1 MQRNSKIYHNKL
13 VFYPIALITILVFI
27 LVATTKLIL
36 PRVDTY
42 QDQIES
48 IIGNYTGYSVEIDR
62 VNAEWKNWAPNL
74 NIEDIGFYKTKTD
87 NEILRFN
94 SIEIGIDL
102 LSSISKMEI
111 IPSYILI
118 SGINLNI
125 NRNKNGEISIENNNI
140 VNENNIDNKT
150 GLIKWLFTQKNLR
163 LENINLS
170 WNDDYLGTEKIDFD
184 NASMN
189 IKIQEENLIINL
201 AANLPEQK
209 EKTILVN
216 ANVNVNPTTKK
227 WYGDI
232 DLELINLDPS
242 KIFNKFAIF
251 KSGGVANSRIK
262 TKWNNAKL
270 INFSGDINYDN
281 FSLSSEELKVF
292 YNNINLSISGDR
304 KLQKNWLVTTDIM
317 NVDTV
322 NGKWPTKK
330 YQFEIIQNPK
340 NNGFELSAKLPFLKL
355 HDILPLILKNKLIPD
370 EVLKKIDPTSVSS
383 TIEDIILRIDANE
396 TDQLELKKMSGI
408 FSNLN
413 IVSYDKSNSISNLN
427 GKFTANDKIINV
439 KIDSNL
445 TKLKYSK
452 LFKKEKEISKIS
464 ADLKYAYVSK
474 NELLIKNM
482 VIIYNEISSISN
494 GKIIFNEYS
503 PFIDISAKLNQSNIQ
518 YMADYIPDINNPKL
532 HAWLESAILGGTITS
547 GDITYNGSEHEENF
561 MQNFNATVYISNTD
575 VAYDEEWPK
584 IENIEA
590 EITIKNNNL
599 ISKVFSANIFNADI
613 NESSISIDNI
623 DNNNDDAHII
633 INSSGYS
640 HISDL
645 KIFIEQSPLKRN
657 AAFSEHANNIDG
669 SFNIN
674 LNLDIPLGKEKTI
687 FDGFVS
693 LDKNSIRSE
702 LLNFHLENV
711 IGDIYFSVDEIY
723 ANNISA
729 IYMDIP
735 IELKIPTT
743 NYDNL
748 NIIPLDMSLIANKIF
763 VLEQMTKFFPEL
775 ENNIETINKYFDGES
790 NWNIIFNQ
798 SEQNKSSSEI
808 GIRLIT
814 DLSGIKINLPKPL
827 KKNSNEIKILELI
840 INFDQSSNAE
850 LNIAYEN
857 QIFADIFIKNQFIK
871 NINIGFGTKHP
882 QADIDNTISLRGDI
896 KNFNLSDWK
905 NIFDISK
912 TVNDNEKNKK
922 FIGNINIGS
931 FGLLDND
938 FQNVNVDL
946 LSLDNNNKWIFKF
959 DSEKINGE
967 AKYIKKNKEQDEYL
981 SIDFE
986 RLSLGKSK
994 NANNNVSYEINR
1006 FPELDVSINNF
1017 IYEDKNLGQLSLK
1030 TTKTDNIVNINKLDF
1045 NKPGF
1050 TIHSSGNWSNIDD
1063 TNKSE
1068 FEMTFKSESIKLM
1081 LDTFNYET
1089 ANIENGETRI
1099 ELSANWNGSP
1109 MDFSVANLN
1118 GKLNMEIAEGQFLD
1132 IEPKAGRLFGLLS
1145 IQALP
1150 RRLSLD
1156 FADFFDK
1163 GFAFDSIKGN
1173 FSIEKGQAYT
1183 NDLQMLGPAGDIT
1196 ISGRTGLETEDY
1208 DQIATVVPKVSD
1220 SLPVASAL
1228 FGPVGVGVGAVI
1240 YFAGELFDSIPSN
1253 IDKILTQQYSIK
1265 GSWEDPEIEKINI
1278 NK

>member
-74 NIEDIGFYKTKTD
+74 NIENIGFYKTKTD

-118 SGINLNI
+118 SGINLSI

-633 INSSGYS
+633 I
-640 HISDL
+640 
-645 KIFIEQSPLKRN
+645 
-657 AAFSEHANNIDG
+657 
-669 SFNIN
+669 
-674 LNLDIPLGKEKTI
+674 
-687 FDGFVS
+687 
-693 LDKNSIRSE
+693 
-702 LLNFHLENV
+702 
-711 IGDIYFSVDEIY
+711 IY
-723 ANNISA
+723 
-729 IYMDIP
+729 
-735 IELKIPTT
+735 
-743 NYDNL
+743 
-748 NIIPLDMSLIANKIF
+748 
-763 VLEQMTKFFPEL
+763 
-775 ENNIETINKYFDGES
+775 
-790 NWNIIFNQ
+790 
-798 SEQNKSSSEI
+798 
-808 GIRLIT
+808 
-814 DLSGIKINLPKPL
+814 
-827 KKNSNEIKILELI
+827 
-840 INFDQSSNAE
+840 
-850 LNIAYEN
+850 
-857 QIFADIFIKNQFIK
+857 
-871 NINIGFGTKHP
+871 
-882 QADIDNTISLRGDI
+882 
-896 KNFNLSDWK
+896 
-905 NIFDISK
+905 
-912 TVNDNEKNKK
+912 
-922 FIGNINIGS
+922 
-931 FGLLDND
+931 
-938 FQNVNVDL
+938 
-946 LSLDNNNKWIFKF
+946 
-959 DSEKINGE
+959 
-967 AKYIKKNKEQDEYL
+967 
-981 SIDFE
+981 
-986 RLSLGKSK
+986 
-994 NANNNVSYEINR
+994 
-1006 FPELDVSINNF
+1006 
-1017 IYEDKNLGQLSLK
+1017 
-1030 TTKTDNIVNINKLDF
+1030 
-1045 NKPGF
+1045 
-1050 TIHSSGNWSNIDD
+1050 
-1063 TNKSE
+1063 
-1068 FEMTFKSESIKLM
+1068 
-1081 LDTFNYET
+1081 
-1089 ANIENGETRI
+1089 
-1099 ELSANWNGSP
+1099 
-1109 MDFSVANLN
+1109 
-1118 GKLNMEIAEGQFLD
+1118 
-1132 IEPKAGRLFGLLS
+1132 
-1145 IQALP
+1145 
-1150 RRLSLD
+1150 
-1156 FADFFDK
+1156 
-1163 GFAFDSIKGN
+1163 
-1173 FSIEKGQAYT
+1173 
-1183 NDLQMLGPAGDIT
+1183 
-1196 ISGRTGLETEDY
+1196 
-1208 DQIATVVPKVSD
+1208 
-1220 SLPVASAL
+1220 
-1228 FGPVGVGVGAVI
+1228 
-1240 YFAGELFDSIPSN
+1240 
-1253 IDKILTQQYSIK
+1253 
-1265 GSWEDPEIEKINI
+1265 
-1278 NK
+1278 

>member
-118 SGINLNI
+118 SGINLSI
-125 NRNKNGEISIENNNI
+125 NRNKNGEINIENNNI

-383 TIEDIILRIDANE
+383 TIEDIILRIDTNE

-547 GDITYNGSEHEENF
+547 GDITYKGSEHEENF

-599 ISKVFSANIFNADI
+599 IFSSMLNYF
-613 NESSISIDNI
+613 SI
-623 DNNNDDAHII
+623 
-633 INSSGYS
+633 
-640 HISDL
+640 
-645 KIFIEQSPLKRN
+645 KM
-657 AAFSEHANNIDG
+657 
-669 SFNIN
+669 
-674 LNLDIPLGKEKTI
+674 
-687 FDGFVS
+687 
-693 LDKNSIRSE
+693 NSI
-702 LLNFHLENV
+702 
-711 IGDIYFSVDEIY
+711 Y
-723 ANNISA
+723 
-729 IYMDIP
+729 
-735 IELKIPTT
+735 
-743 NYDNL
+743 
-748 NIIPLDMSLIANKIF
+748 
-763 VLEQMTKFFPEL
+763 
-775 ENNIETINKYFDGES
+775 
-790 NWNIIFNQ
+790 
-798 SEQNKSSSEI
+798 
-808 GIRLIT
+808 IR
-814 DLSGIKINLPKPL
+814 
-827 KKNSNEIKILELI
+827 
-840 INFDQSSNAE
+840 A
-850 LNIAYEN
+850 
-857 QIFADIFIKNQFIK
+857 
-871 NINIGFGTKHP
+871 TKHLFFT
-882 QADIDNTISLRGDI
+882 TI
-896 KNFNLSDWK
+896 
-905 NIFDISK
+905 
-912 TVNDNEKNKK
+912 E
-922 FIGNINIGS
+922 
-931 FGLLDND
+931 
-938 FQNVNVDL
+938 
-946 LSLDNNNKWIFKF
+946 
-959 DSEKINGE
+959 
-967 AKYIKKNKEQDEYL
+967 
-981 SIDFE
+981 
-986 RLSLGKSK
+986 
-994 NANNNVSYEINR
+994 
-1006 FPELDVSINNF
+1006 
-1017 IYEDKNLGQLSLK
+1017 
-1030 TTKTDNIVNINKLDF
+1030 
-1045 NKPGF
+1045 
-1050 TIHSSGNWSNIDD
+1050 
-1063 TNKSE
+1063 
-1068 FEMTFKSESIKLM
+1068 
-1081 LDTFNYET
+1081 
-1089 ANIENGETRI
+1089 
-1099 ELSANWNGSP
+1099 
-1109 MDFSVANLN
+1109 
-1118 GKLNMEIAEGQFLD
+1118 
-1132 IEPKAGRLFGLLS
+1132 
-1145 IQALP
+1145 
-1150 RRLSLD
+1150 
-1156 FADFFDK
+1156 
-1163 GFAFDSIKGN
+1163 
-1173 FSIEKGQAYT
+1173 
-1183 NDLQMLGPAGDIT
+1183 
-1196 ISGRTGLETEDY
+1196 
-1208 DQIATVVPKVSD
+1208 
-1220 SLPVASAL
+1220 
-1228 FGPVGVGVGAVI
+1228 
-1240 YFAGELFDSIPSN
+1240 
-1253 IDKILTQQYSIK
+1253 
-1265 GSWEDPEIEKINI
+1265 
-1278 NK
+1278 